1 MVSEFTVIEAG
12 GNAQDRGTA
21 IGKAVAGSVH
31 DAVLT
36 QSEFSD
42 TLSHFAGSAYVSAL
56 HAAAETAYPEYMQE
70 LDAMA
75 VAIEIDPEKLFI
87 WNCRGDLRFP
97 PDTAKERL
105 ERLTEGCTTVMA
117 PAGQSNG
124 APAVIAHNEDGD
136 GAFMQH
142 RYWLKASPDNAP
154 DFESYLYPGML
165 PGHSFGVNAAGLV
178 QTINN
183 IRPDDQKPGIPRH
196 FVTRA
201 ILAAENF
208 HDAVSH
214 LQRTDRA
221 SGFHH
226 AIGFPGMVAPASIEA
241 PASGMVIRNVA
252 TSQGHANHLIDDY
265 FDKVAQVVTASSDYR
280 QSSVDKYFAEGGNPH
295 DPEEILFRRGSGDEL
310 SVLRRPDDGGDDY
323 GCTLATGVF
332 RLFEDHVEWTVH
344 ADPHDRDVLT
354 GRFDT

>member
-1 MVSEFTVIEAG
+1 MTSEFIVIEAG

-21 IGKAVAGSVH
+21 IGRAVAESVH
-31 DAVLT
+31 SAVLT
-36 QSEFSD
+36 QSEFSE
-42 TLSHFAGSAYVSAL
+42 TVTQFAGSAYVSAL
-56 HAAAETAYPEYMQE
+56 HGAAETAYPEYIQE
-70 LDAMA
+70 LNAMA
-75 VAIEIDPEKLFI
+75 AAIEMEPEKLFI

-97 PDTAKERL
+97 PETAKARL
-105 ERLTEGCTTVMA
+105 ERLTEGCTTIMA
-117 PAGQSNG
+117 PAGESTDT
-124 APAVIAHNEDGD
+124 PAVIAHNEDGD

-142 RYWLKASPDNAP
+142 RFWLKASPDDAP

-165 PGHSFGVNAAGLV
+165 PGHSFGVNASGLV

-201 ILAAENF
+201 ILASESF
-208 HDAVSH
+208 QEAVSH

-226 AIGFPGMVAPASIEA
+226 AIGFPGMEAPASIEA

-252 TSQGHANHLIDDY
+252 IPQGHANHLIDDY
-265 FDKVAQVVTASSDYR
+265 FDKVTQVVTASSNYR
-280 QSSVDKYFAEGGNPH
+280 QSSVDMYFAEGGNPN
-295 DPEEILFRRGSGDEL
+295 DPEDVLFRRGSGGEL

-332 RLFEDHVEWTVH
+332 RLFQDHVAWTIH
-344 ADPHDRDVLT
+344 ADPDNRNVLA
-354 GRFDT
+354 GRFDV